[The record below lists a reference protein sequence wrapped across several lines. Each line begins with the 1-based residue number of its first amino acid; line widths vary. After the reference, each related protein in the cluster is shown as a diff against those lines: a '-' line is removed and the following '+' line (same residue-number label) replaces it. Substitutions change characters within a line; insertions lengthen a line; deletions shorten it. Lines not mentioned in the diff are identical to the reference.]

1 MFLQTKD
8 MKKSTYPW
16 LFSVIILVVL
26 LLVALYLGYS
36 GYFFSISMMNAPTDI
51 QVGDTVQINLS
62 PNETSVVSF
71 TLDGAYLPGER
82 IPQIIQLK
90 ADNLEKDLK
99 VRVKAEIFSKNMV
112 TDLDFVTTD
121 FFTKGADN
129 YFYYTDT
136 LAGGN
141 KTTFCSYLVIPED
154 SELLSK
160 EKYVLSVVVENLD
173 ASLNVEQ
180 IWNMQENIENA

>member
-1 MFLQTKD
+1 

-36 GYFFSISMMNAPTDI
+36 GYFFSISMINTPTDI
-51 QVGDTVQINLS
+51 QVGNTVQINLT
-62 PNETSVVSF
+62 PNETSVASF
-71 TLDGAYLPGER
+71 TLDGAYLPGEK
-82 IPQIIQLK
+82 ISQIIQLK
-90 ADNLEKDLK
+90 ADNLDKDLK
-99 VRVKAEIFSKNMV
+99 IRVKAEIFSKDTV
-112 TDLDFVTTD
+112 TSIDFVTTD
-121 FFTKGADN
+121 YFTKGTDN

-154 SELLSK
+154 SELISK
-160 EKYVLSVVVENLD
+160 EKYVLSVIVENLD
-173 ASLNVEQ
+173 ASFDVDT
-180 IWNMQENIENA
+180 IWNLQENIENV

>member
-99 VRVKAEIFSKNMV
+99 
-112 TDLDFVTTD
+112 
-121 FFTKGADN
+121 
-129 YFYYTDT
+129 
-136 LAGGN
+136 
-141 KTTFCSYLVIPED
+141 
-154 SELLSK
+154 
-160 EKYVLSVVVENLD
+160 
-173 ASLNVEQ
+173 
-180 IWNMQENIENA
+180 

>member
-1 MFLQTKD
+1 
-8 MKKSTYPW
+8 
-16 LFSVIILVVL
+16 
-26 LLVALYLGYS
+26 
-36 GYFFSISMMNAPTDI
+36 MMNAPTDI

-99 VRVKAEIFSKNMV
+99 VRVKAEIFQKHG
-112 TDLDFVTTD
+112 DRFRFCDDRL
-121 FFTKGADN
+121 FTKGADN

-173 ASLNVEQ
+173 ASLDVEQ

>member
-1 MFLQTKD
+1 

-26 LLVALYLGYS
+26 LLVSLYLGYS
-36 GYFFSISMMNAPTDI
+36 GYFFSISMISSPTD
-51 QVGDTVQINLS
+51 VKLGETVQINLS

-71 TLDGAYLPGER
+71 TLDGAYLPGEK
-82 IPQIIQLK
+82 IPQTIQLK
-90 ADNLEKDLK
+90 ADNLDKDLK
-99 VRVKAEIFSKNMV
+99 VRVKAEIFSNNKV

-121 FFTKGADN
+121 FFVKGTDD
-129 YFYYTDT
+129 YFYYTDA

-141 KTTFCSYLVIPED
+141 KVTFCSYLVIPDD
-154 SELLSK
+154 SELISK

-173 ASLNVEQ
+173 ASLDVEE
-180 IWNMQENIENA
+180 IWNLQENLENA